1 MAKAIMI
8 QGTAS
13 NAGKSLLCAGLCRI
27 FAQDGY
33 RVAPFKSQNMALNS
47 AITAEGF
54 EIGRAQYVQAMAA
67 GVLPSVDMNPV
78 LLKPT
83 SHVGSQVI
91 VSGVP
96 RATLSA
102 REYYQYKKNLRP
114 EIEAAYRRLST
125 DNDIIVIEGAGSPAE
140 INLMADDFVNM
151 GMAKIAD
158 APVLLCGDIDR
169 GGVFASLYGT
179 VKLLEIEEQDRIKG
193 LIINKFQG
201 DVEILRPGLGT
212 LEELTGKPVLGVV
225 PMLQVDIDDEDSL
238 SSRLG
243 RGDRVGLIDIAVI
256 RLPRISNF
264 TDFNP
269 LERMEQVS
277 LRYVDDP
284 RDLGAPDL
292 VILPGTKN
300 TLDDLKW
307 LRQNGLEAKLLQH
320 AGAGGALLGICG
332 GYQMLG
338 ETISDPEGVEGGGT
352 LRGLGLLP
360 GRTVFRGEKTRTQV
374 EGTFTAASGIFAGMA
389 GTAFTGYEIHMGETA
404 NPCPAMA
411 LRDQTGRE
419 KTDGQ
424 SQGNVLG
431 CYIHGL
437 FDRGECAKALV
448 DCLLQARGLTAQTA
462 AVDWNAYQET
472 QFNLLSDG
480 LRRAIDMEAV
490 YRILGT
496 K

>member
-1 MAKAIMI
+1 M
-8 QGTAS
+8 
-13 NAGKSLLCAGLCRI
+13 
-27 FAQDGY
+27 
-33 RVAPFKSQNMALNS
+33 
-47 AITAEGF
+47 
-54 EIGRAQYVQAMAA
+54 
-67 GVLPSVDMNPV
+67 
-78 LLKPT
+78 
-83 SHVGSQVI
+83 
-91 VSGVP
+91 
-96 RATLSA
+96 
-102 REYYQYKKNLRP
+102 
-114 EIEAAYRRLST
+114 
-125 DNDIIVIEGAGSPAE
+125 
-140 INLMADDFVNM
+140 
-151 GMAKIAD
+151 
-158 APVLLCGDIDR
+158 
-169 GGVFASLYGT
+169 
-179 VKLLEIEEQDRIKG
+179 
-193 LIINKFQG
+193 
-201 DVEILRPGLGT
+201 
-212 LEELTGKPVLGVV
+212 
-225 PMLQVDIDDEDSL
+225 
-238 SSRLG
+238 
-243 RGDRVGLIDIAVI
+243 
-256 RLPRISNF
+256 
-264 TDFNP
+264 
-269 LERMEQVS
+269 S

-284 RDLGAPDL
+284 RALGAPDL

-480 LRRAIDMEAV
+480 LRRAIDMQAV